1 MKILLVCT
9 GNTCRSPLAE
19 VLLRRALEEAGVED
33 VAVASAGTGALVGE
47 PASEGSYLVA
57 LENGLDLTAHR
68 ARVVT
73 REMLSDTDLVLT
85 MDRAHLRKLELLGA
99 SGRSH
104 LLGEYAGTVGE
115 VEVADPV
122 GGPIEGYRTTY
133 QQLDDMTRSV
143 ARRIAQEARDD
154 RR

>member
-19 VLLRRALEEAGVED
+19 VLLRRALSEEGVEG
-33 VAVASAGTGALVGE
+33 VEVASAGTGALGGE

-57 LENGLDLTAHR
+57 LENGLDLAAHR
-68 ARVVT
+68 ARAVT
-73 REMLSDTDLVLT
+73 REMLAEADLVLA
-85 MDRAHLRKLELLGA
+85 MGRSHLRKLALLGA
-99 SGRSH
+99 ADRSH
-104 LLGEYAGTVGE
+104 LLGEYAKTEGE
-115 VEVADPV
+115 VEVDDPV

-133 QQLDDMTRSV
+133 RQVDELTRRV
-143 ARRIAQEARDD
+143 ARRLAAEATDD

>member
-1 MKILLVCT
+1 MRILLVCT

-19 VLLRRALEEAGVED
+19 VLLRRALAEAGVAD
-33 VAVASAGTGALVGE
+33 VAVTSAGTGALGGE
-47 PASEGSYLVA
+47 PASEGSTLVA

-68 ARVVT
+68 AQVVT
-73 REMLSDTDLVLT
+73 REMLADTDLVLT
-85 MDRAHLRKLELLGA
+85 MGRAHLRKLELLGA
-99 SGRSH
+99 AGHAH

-122 GGPIEGYRTTY
+122 GGPIEGYRSTY
-133 QQLDDMTRSV
+133 QQLDEMTRSV
-143 ARRIAQEARDD
+143 ARRLAQEARDD

>member
-19 VLLRRALEEAGVED
+19 VLLRRALAEEGMPEVE
-33 VAVASAGTGALVGE
+33 VASAGTGAFVGE

-57 LENGLDLTAHR
+57 LENGLDLAAHR

-73 REMLSDTDLVLT
+73 REMLAQADLVLA
-85 MDRAHLRKLELLGA
+85 MSRGHLRKLELLNA
-99 SGRSH
+99 KDRSH
-104 LLGEYAGTVGE
+104 LLGEYARADGE
-115 VEVADPV
+115 LEVADPV
-122 GGPIEGYRTTY
+122 GGPIEGYRATY
-133 QQLDDMTRSV
+133 HQLDEMTRSV
-143 ARRIAQEARDD
+143 ARRLASEARHD